1 MIGMIKL
8 KTCNVCKK
16 KFRANSPGR
25 LEIVK
30 RKDKGKVEIWVC
42 PACTPEVKKRLED
55 LDLIF

>member
-1 MIGMIKL
+1 MGMIRL

-16 KFRANSPGR
+16 KFRSNLPGR

-30 RKDKGKVEIWVC
+30 RKEKGKVEIWVC
-42 PACTPEVKKRLED
+42 PKCMPEVKERLKD

>member
-1 MIGMIKL
+1 MIRL

-16 KFRANSPGR
+16 KFRANLPGR

-30 RKDKGKVEIWVC
+30 RKEKGKVEIWVC
-42 PACTPEVKKRLED
+42 PDCTPEVKKRLKD